1 MLTTANE
8 IGGKDA
14 TPDERRRYAR
24 ASRQWHLGRI
34 DHRVMVQE
42 GIFPWHDEATAE
54 TPAEANELKSD
65 GGVQV
70 MAMKRMAEAQ
80 VRKRVP
86 QNAKL
91 SSILV
96 HAVVEV
102 LTDHRRLALL
112 LILTVFV
119 ILNRH

>member
-1 MLTTANE
+1 
-8 IGGKDA
+8 
-14 TPDERRRYAR
+14 
-24 ASRQWHLGRI
+24 
-34 DHRVMVQE
+34 VQR
-42 GIFPWHDEATAE
+42 
-54 TPAEANELKSD
+54 
-65 GGVQV
+65 
-70 MAMKRMAEAQ
+70 MAMKRTADAQ

-102 LTDHRRLALL
+102 LTNPRRLALL